1 MVVIDARV
9 IVIVCKRVCLCV
21 VLVFV
26 HVHEFVSMGF
36 LRVHAFAWVD
46 VLLLRVG
53 MPFASVRVVTLCVHT
68 F

>member
-9 IVIVCKRVCLCV
+9 IMIVCKRVCLCV
-21 VLVFV
+21 VLVF
-26 HVHEFVSMGF
+26 VHEFVSMGF

-53 MPFASVRVVTLCVHT
+53 VPFASVRVVTLCVHT